1 MPSSGVSLMKL
12 LVALGQTLPLTL
24 AGMALGIVFAFALA
38 LMSVL
43 RPGIIR
49 GFMPVA
55 LVTQTMPLVALTPLL
70 VLMLGRGPSVILF
83 DQNGVYRA
91 QVGLSCHCRYGKGCA
106 LDRIGTDPWLRE
118 GECRNWPLR

>member
-83 DQNGVYRA
+83 DQNGV
-91 QVGLSCHCRYGKGCA
+91 
-106 LDRIGTDPWLRE
+106 
-118 GECRNWPLR
+118 